1 MYDNKNQKKK
11 NKWEY
16 IQKKKRKR
24 MDITKTQIEICM
36 IQDVFDLENEN
47 IEHENKKMIFFF
59 IKVEGIRYEY
69 YKYNFF
75 PYLTQLY

>member
-16 IQKKKRKR
+16 IQQKKRKR

-47 IEHENKKMIFFF
+47 IEHENKKMIFFLL
-59 IKVEGIRYEY
+59 KQRV
-69 YKYNFF
+69 
-75 PYLTQLY
+75 

>member
-16 IQKKKRKR
+16 IQQKKRKR

-47 IEHENKKMIFFF
+47 IEHENKKMIFF
-59 IKVEGIRYEY
+59 
-69 YKYNFF
+69 
-75 PYLTQLY
+75 